1 MNQHRNPLTAAVV
14 LVVLGLIL
22 AGGLKVA
29 GVQVVGAFD
38 ALVIAMGTGLLMW
51 AIGITQGENR

>member
-1 MNQHRNPLTAAVV
+1 MEHRNPLTAAVI
-14 LVVLGLIL
+14 LVIVGLLL

-29 GVQVVGAFD
+29 GVQAVGTFD
-38 ALVIAMGTGLLMW
+38 TLVIAMGTGLLMW

>member
-1 MNQHRNPLTAAVV
+1 MDRNRNPLTAAVV
-14 LVVLGLIL
+14 LFVLGLIL

-29 GVQVVGAFD
+29 GVQAVGTFD

-51 AIGITQGENR
+51 AIGITQGADR